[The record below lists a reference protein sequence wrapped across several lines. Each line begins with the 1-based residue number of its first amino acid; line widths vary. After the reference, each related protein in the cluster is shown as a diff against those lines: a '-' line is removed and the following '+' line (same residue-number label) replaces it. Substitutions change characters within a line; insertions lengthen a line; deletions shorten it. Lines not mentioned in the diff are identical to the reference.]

1 MAYLGFSRI
10 EDIEKM
16 GLKEYQ
22 LRLEAFK
29 IRQIEEER
37 RVASQAWNNERVKA
51 TKGSPKHPKRVYREF
66 KDFFDTQKAID
77 EVRAAFEPGYQVA
90 EEESKKNVGAVLSS
104 RIEEFKRLKKEGK
117 IVPFKERGLDHGGKL

>member
-1 MAYLGFSRI
+1 MNGLAYLGFSRI
-10 EDIEKM
+10 EDIERM

-66 KDFFDTQKAID
+66 RDFFDTQKAID
-77 EVRAAFEPGYQVA
+77 EVRAAFEPGYQA
-90 EEESKKNVGAVLSS
+90 PEESKKDAGKIFAS
-104 RIEEFKRLKKEGK
+104 RLEEFKRLKKAGK
-117 IVPFKERGLDHGGKL
+117 IIPFKERRSGNG